1 MSFLSDLF
9 QGNFSNLGQDL
20 APSNIFS
27 DFGTDASKALSNP
40 IVDAGLLVGGGL
52 LTAGLAD
59 PALLG
64 LGAAG
69 GAVDAAGAGAAGAD
83 LGAAA
88 ASAPLDLT
96 AFGAD
101 TAADAALPS
110 AATLD
115 AGEFGALANPALTAA
130 GAAGGASPGA
140 LVASDFATLG
150 AGVGSPLD
158 ITAGAGA
165 AAGAAN
171 PAIDITAGAGAAAG
185 AANPAIAG
193 AGGGVLDSITGALA
207 PVGTALKTAAPIL
220 GVAGLGAT
228 LYTGYEQKQ
237 ALNALNQQEATNAAT
252 AASISATD
260 QAAAAPLLTSGQTL
274 MQYLTTNTLPPQF
287 QASVTQQVQAQKA
300 QIIQGYA
307 SRGMSTDPNQ
317 NSGLAQDLANVD
329 VQAQT
334 LQANLE
340 STLSTAGNQMV
351 TTANQL
357 LNSGLSATQLS
368 AELPIQVAQ
377 LNSTLNAQMA
387 QAISGFAAALN
398 GGGTKSGI
406 TLTLPQ
412 NIVGSSGNLQN
423 LNG

>member
-115 AGEFGALANPALTAA
+115 AGEFGALANPAIT
-130 GAAGGASPGA
+130 GATAGGLSPAA
-140 LVASDFATLG
+140 LVNSDFAALGPGVAG
-150 AGVGSPLD
+150 AGAGTPLD
-158 ITAGAGA
+158 ITAGAV
-165 AAGAAN
+165 AGVAN
-171 PAIDITAGAGAAAG
+171 PAIGGT
-185 AANPAIAG
+185 
-193 AGGGVLDSITGALA
+193 GGGVLDSITGALA
-207 PVGTALKTAAPIL
+207 PVGTALKTAAPIA
-220 GVAGLGAT
+220 GVAGLGAN
-228 LYTGYEQKQ
+228 LYMGYQQKQ

-252 AASISATD
+252 AAGISATD

-287 QASVTQQVQAQKA
+287 QASVTQQVDAQKA

>member
-1 MSFLSDLF
+1 MSFFSDLF
-9 QGNFSNLGQDL
+9 HGNFSNLGQDL

-40 IVDAGLLVGGGL
+40 VVDAGLLVGGGL

-69 GAVDAAGAGAAGAD
+69 GAADAAAGAGAAGAD

-96 AFGAD
+96 AFGAG
-101 TAADAALPS
+101 ADAALPS
-110 AATLD
+110 VATLD
-115 AGEFGALANPALTAA
+115 AGEFGALANPALTGAT
-130 GAAGGASPGA
+130 AAGGATPAA
-140 LVASDFATLG
+140 LVSSDFATLG

-158 ITAGAGA
+158 ITAGA
-165 AAGAAN
+165 
-171 PAIDITAGAGAAAG
+171 AAG

-193 AGGGVLDSITGALA
+193 TGGGVLDSITGALA
-207 PVGTALKTAAPIL
+207 PVGTALKTAAPIA
-220 GVAGLGAT
+220 GVAGLGAN

-237 ALNALNQQEATNAAT
+237 ELSALNKQEATNAAT

-287 QASVTQQVQAQKA
+287 QASVKQQVDAQKA

-357 LNSGLSATQLS
+357 LSSGLSATQLS

-398 GGGTKSGI
+398 GGGTKNGV

-423 LNG
+423 LYG

>member
-1 MSFLSDLF
+1 MLNVSSEPPADIIVIDCSFISLRK
-9 QGNFSNLGQDL
+9 
-20 APSNIFS
+20 I
-27 DFGTDASKALSNP
+27 
-40 IVDAGLLVGGGL
+40 
-52 LTAGLAD
+52 
-59 PALLG
+59 
-64 LGAAG
+64 
-69 GAVDAAGAGAAGAD
+69 
-83 LGAAA
+83 
-88 ASAPLDLT
+88 
-96 AFGAD
+96 
-101 TAADAALPS
+101 LP
-110 AATLD
+110 
-115 AGEFGALANPALTAA
+115 
-130 GAAGGASPGA
+130 
-140 LVASDFATLG
+140 
-150 AGVGSPLD
+150 
-158 ITAGAGA
+158 
-165 AAGAAN
+165 
-171 PAIDITAGAGAAAG
+171 
-185 AANPAIAG
+185 
-193 AGGGVLDSITGALA
+193 
-207 PVGTALKTAAPIL
+207 
-220 GVAGLGAT
+220 
-228 LYTGYEQKQ
+228 
-237 ALNALNQQEATNAAT
+237 
-252 AASISATD
+252 
-260 QAAAAPLLTSGQTL
+260 AAAPLLTSGQTL

-317 NSGLAQDLANVD
+317 NSALAQDLANVD

-334 LQANLE
+334 LTANLE

-357 LNSGLSATQLS
+357 LSSGLSATQLS